1 MTKKDDDQ
9 QDDKKVTAD
18 DLQDLIKEAEEI
30 DEQEQ
35 EEMEEENVGD
45 GHACPSND
53 DDIEETAKL
62 KEALART
69 MADFQNF
76 KRRAEEDKMRFVKF
90 ANADLL
96 KELLP
101 IIDNFD
107 RACVHVPDELKE
119 DVWAKG
125 VVSTHDELMKALDK
139 IGVKKTETVGQ
150 KFDPTKHDALMSGP
164 GEKDVIIEELEPGY
178 IYNDTTIKAA
188 KVKVGDGS

>member
-1 MTKKDDDQ
+1 MTKKNDNQKD
-9 QDDKKVTAD
+9 DDKKITSD
-18 DLQDLIKEAEEI
+18 DLKDLIKEAEAI
-30 DEQEQ
+30 DEEKTK
-35 EEMEEENVGD
+35 EEEENAAQSGGD
-45 GHACPSND
+45 EDEIN
-53 DDIEETAKL
+53 KL

-107 RACVHVPDELKE
+107 RACIHVPDELKE

-150 KFDPTKHDALMSGP
+150 KFDPIKHDALMSGP
-164 GEKDVIIEELEPGY
+164 GEQDVIIEELEPGY
-178 IYNDTTIKAA
+178 TYNGETIKAA
-188 KVKVGDGS
+188 KVKVGDGSEG